1 MSDLQDQGP
10 HIRKL
15 LAATDRLA
23 FHRVAVRSWPAAEPV
38 LPRLSRSA
46 DHGLLWFGIAA
57 GMWAFGGARG
67 RRAAV
72 RGVASLAL
80 ASGTVNTLGKR
91 AVRRSRPVMDAVPV
105 IRHLSRQPITSSFPS
120 GHSASAA
127 AFAAGVA
134 LESRGMGAAVAPV
147 AASVAF
153 SRVYTGVHYP
163 SDVLVG
169 AALGVGAAYAVRGM
183 VPSRAQLPPPA
194 RPRTDA
200 PALPEGEGLVVVV
213 NPSSGAQPQL
223 LDPVRQLKTALPRA
237 EVILYEEEAGPL
249 PKVLDEAARDAAR
262 RGGVFGVC
270 GGDGTVNAAV
280 TPALRYDV
288 PLMVLP
294 GGTFNHFAADLGV
307 DTVAD
312 ACVALATG
320 SAVRADVGR
329 VKPLAGIGPDG
340 RTYSEPVYFLNT
352 FSLGAYPELVRIREE
367 WSPKIGGPPA
377 ALLGVAQILHTG
389 KPLRAVVNGKAR
401 DMWLLFAG
409 NGAYRSTGIAPVR
422 RHDLADGL
430 LDVRIANGGS
440 FARSRLLV
448 SALAGQ
454 LAKTRLYASAKAQ
467 RLVISG
473 LPEGTRMAYDG
484 ELAPA
489 PASLLLDKLP
499 EALTVYRPTRD

>member
-1 MSDLQDQGP
+1 MSDLP
-10 HIRKL
+10 TSHIRRL
-15 LAATDRLA
+15 LGATDRVA
-23 FHRVAVRSWPAAEPV
+23 FHRVAARSWPAAQPV

-57 GMWAFGGARG
+57 GMWALGGARG

-80 ASGTVNTLGKR
+80 ASATVNTLGKS
-91 AVRRSRPVMDAVPV
+91 AVRRSRPVLDTVPV
-105 IRHLSRQPITSSFPS
+105 IRHLSRQPLTSSFPS

-127 AFAAGVA
+127 AFATGVA
-134 LESRGMGAAVAPV
+134 LESRGLGAVVAPI

-169 AALGVGAAYAVRGM
+169 AALGAGAAYAVRGM
-183 VPSRAQLPPPA
+183 VPSRSQMPPPA

-213 NPSSGAQPQL
+213 NPSSGAQPQIM
-223 LDPVRQLKTALPRA
+223 DPVRQLKTVLPRA
-237 EVILYEEEAGPL
+237 EVVLYEEEAGPL
-249 PKVLDEAARDAAR
+249 PKVLEEAARDAAR

-280 TPALRYDV
+280 TAALRFDV

-312 ACVALATG
+312 ACLALAEG

-329 VKPLAGIGPDG
+329 VKPLAGTGPHG
-340 RTYSEPVYFLNT
+340 RTSAEPVYFLNT
-352 FSLGAYPELVRIREE
+352 FSLGSYPELVRIREE
-367 WSPKIGGPPA
+367 WSPKVGGPPA
-377 ALLGVAQILHTG
+377 TLLGVAQILHTG
-389 KPLRAVVNGKAR
+389 RPLRAVVNGKTR
-401 DMWLLFAG
+401 SMWLLFAG
-409 NGAYRSTGIAPVR
+409 NGAYRSSGIAPVR

-430 LDVRIANGGS
+430 LDIRIAHGGR
-440 FARSRLLV
+440 FARSRLLAAAIV
-448 SALAGQ
+448 GQ
-454 LAKTRLYASAKAQ
+454 LTRTRLYASAKAQ

-473 LPEGTRMAYDG
+473 LPEGTQMAYDG

-489 PASLLLDKLP
+489 PAALLLDKLP
-499 EALTVYRPTRD
+499 EALTVYRPTLD